1 MGPEYTMELIPRTQY
16 MFESDKDPLTL
27 FNPKF
32 LVCVC
37 ACVAEGMHVQCACIC
52 NVCV

>member
-37 ACVAEGMHVQCACIC
+37 VCGRGYACTMCMYM
-52 NVCV
+52 